1 MEIYLEIV
9 NALATMPETNVIAFD
24 TFGNPLAIAEIE
36 PLTENAVSRV
46 VTFLTAVRSEYGLK
60 MEFIRMVNG
69 VQFWNLIVENR
80 VIQFVFSD

>member
-9 NALATMPETNVIAFD
+9 NVLATMPETNVIAFD
-24 TFGNPLAIAEIE
+24 TFGNPLTIAEIE

-60 MEFIRMVNG
+60 MEFIRTVNG

>member
-9 NALATMPETNVIAFD
+9 NALATIPETNVIAFD

-60 MEFIRMVNG
+60 MEIIKTVNG

>member
-36 PLTENAVSRV
+36 PLTENAVSRI

-60 MEFIRMVNG
+60 MEFIRTVNG
-69 VQFWNLIVENR
+69 VQFWNLIIENR

>member
-9 NALATMPETNVIAFD
+9 NALATMSETNVIAFD

-36 PLTENAVSRV
+36 PLTENAVSRII
-46 VTFLTAVRSEYGLK
+46 TFLSAVRSEYGLK
-60 MEFIRMVNG
+60 MEFIKTVNG

-80 VIQFVFSD
+80 VIQFVFSN

>member
-1 MEIYLEIV
+1 MEIYFEIV

-46 VTFLTAVRSEYGLK
+46 VTFLSAVRSEYGLK

-80 VIQFVFSD
+80 VIQFVFND